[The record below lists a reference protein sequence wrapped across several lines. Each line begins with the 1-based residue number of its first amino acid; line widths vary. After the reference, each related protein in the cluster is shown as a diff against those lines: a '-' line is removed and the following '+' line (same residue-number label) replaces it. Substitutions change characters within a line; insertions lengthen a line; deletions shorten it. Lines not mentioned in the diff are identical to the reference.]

1 MEYSKEFKEA
11 LSNFT
16 PKEKDKLIFRLLR
29 KDKILSLKL
38 YFELIETKTADEKR
52 NELEEHLAEKVAYFS
67 KNISNPKYYLVL
79 IRKLSAEITLH
90 VKVTSD
96 KFGEVYLQLFLVNK
110 ILRLYRDRLE
120 RQGFEQNYKLY
131 MYLINK
137 IYRALILTLKLD
149 EDYHLDIN
157 KILQETLVPLVENA
171 DMVRMCNN
179 NGLDFNFFQTEKI
192 PEDIAIQVRELKS
205 EGFLR

>member
-11 LSNFT
+11 LSNFS

-29 KDKILSLKL
+29 KDKILSQKL
-38 YFELIETKTADEKR
+38 YFELIEDKTADEKR
-52 NELEEHLAEKVAYFS
+52 KELEDHLAEKVAYFS

-120 RQGFEQNYKLY
+120 RQSFEQNYKLY

-137 IYRALILTLKLD
+137 IYRSLILTVKLD
-149 EDYHLDIN
+149 EDFHLDIN
-157 KILQETLVPLVENA
+157 GILQETLEPLVENGE
-171 DMVRMCNN
+171 MVRLCIN
-179 NGLDFNFFQTEKI
+179 NGLDFNFFQTENI
-192 PEDIAIQVRELKS
+192 PEDIAAQVRELKA